1 MRFKLFFLVLL
12 IFSACNTVVK
22 KVPDLLD
29 CVPQNSLAAFQ
40 LNDQNMLENALTNL
54 PFLEEIIALDKNL
67 HEDIYN
73 LIPESFPQKPCC
85 VLLQKENQK

>member
-12 IFSACNTVVK
+12 IFSACNTAVK

-54 PFLEEIIALDKNL
+54 PFLE
-67 HEDIYN
+67 
-73 LIPESFPQKPCC
+73 
-85 VLLQKENQK
+85 